1 MTAIELLNE
10 GKKVLL
16 EVTDEYELDAWYLFE
31 HATGIAR
38 HEYLMDSQVTVPD
51 EKCEVFREYISRRSK
66 HIPLQHIVG
75 TQWFMGLEFEVNE
88 HVLIPRQDTEVLVEA
103 ALKVIKD
110 GDSVLDMCTGS
121 GCIIISIAKNAG
133 LLSATGVD
141 VSEDALSVA
150 KRNAKK
156 NDVDVKLV
164 QSDLFSELGDTK
176 YDVIVSN
183 PPYIETEE
191 INHLMPEVRE
201 YEPMLALDG
210 GEDGL
215 VFYRRI
221 INESDK
227 YLKRGGYLLFE
238 VGHNQADEVCR
249 LMEEAGFKD
258 VASVKDLCGI
268 KRVCKGRAN

>member
-10 GKKVLL
+10 GKAALS

-38 HEYLMDSQVTVPD
+38 HEYLMDSQITVPD
-51 EKCEVFREYISRRSK
+51 EKCNIFREYIGKRSK

-88 HVLIPRQDTEVLVEA
+88 HVLIPRQDTEVLVEE
-103 ALKVIKD
+103 ALKVIKA

-121 GCIIISIAKNAG
+121 GCIIISLAKNAS
-133 LLSATGVD
+133 LSEAVGVD
-141 VSEDALSVA
+141 VSVDALSVA
-150 KRNAKK
+150 RANAERHG
-156 NDVDVKLV
+156 VAVKLV
-164 QSDLFSELGDTK
+164 QSDLFTELSGAK

-201 YEPMLALDG
+201 HEPMLALDG
-210 GEDGL
+210 GADGL

-221 INESDK
+221 INESGN
-227 YLKRGGYLLFE
+227 YLKHGGYLLFE

-258 VASVKDLCGI
+258 VMSIKDLCGI
-268 KRVCKGRAN
+268 KRVCKGRI

>member
-1 MTAIELLNE
+1 MTAKELLNE
-10 GKKVLL
+10 GKAALS

-38 HEYLMDSQVTVPD
+38 HEYLMDSQVAITD
-51 EKCEVFREYISRRSK
+51 EKCNIFREYISKRSK

-88 HVLIPRQDTEVLVEA
+88 HVLIPRQDTEVLVEES
-103 ALKVIKD
+103 LKVIKA

-121 GCIIISIAKNAG
+121 GCIIISLAKNTS
-133 LLSATGVD
+133 LSEAVGVD
-141 VSEDALSVA
+141 VSADALGVA
-150 KRNAKK
+150 KINAVRH
-156 NDVDVKLV
+156 DADVKFV
-164 QSDLFSELGDTK
+164 QSDLFTELGSAK
-176 YDVIVSN
+176 HDVIVSN

-201 YEPMLALDG
+201 HEPMIALDG
-210 GEDGL
+210 GADGL
-215 VFYRRI
+215 IFYRKI
-221 INESDK
+221 INESGMF
-227 YLKRGGYLLFE
+227 LKDGGYLLFE

-258 VASVKDLCGI
+258 VMSIKDLCGI
-268 KRVCKGRAN
+268 KRVCKGRI

>member
-10 GKKVLL
+10 GKAALS

-38 HEYLMDSQVTVPD
+38 HEYLMDSQITVPN
-51 EKCEVFREYISRRSK
+51 EKCNIFREYISKRSK

-75 TQWFMGLEFEVNE
+75 TQWFMGLEFEVNK
-88 HVLIPRQDTEVLVEA
+88 HVLIPRQDTEALVEE
-103 ALKVIKD
+103 ALKFIQD
-110 GDSVLDMCTGS
+110 GDCVLDMCTGS
-121 GCIIISIAKNAG
+121 GCIIISLAKNAK
-133 LLSATGVD
+133 LSEAVGVD
-141 VSEDALSVA
+141 VSADALGVA
-150 KRNAKK
+150 KANAERH
-156 NDVDVKLV
+156 DADVKFV
-164 QSDLFSELGDTK
+164 KSDLFSEIGDTK

-201 YEPMLALDG
+201 HEPMLALDG

-221 INESDK
+221 INESGN
-227 YLKRGGYLLFE
+227 YLKHGGYLLFE

-258 VASVKDLCGI
+258 VMSIKDLCGI
-268 KRVCKGRAN
+268 KRVCKGRL

>member
-10 GKKVLL
+10 GKAALL

-38 HEYLMDSQVTVPD
+38 HEYLMDSQVVVPD
-51 EKCEVFREYISRRSK
+51 EKCEVFREYINKRAR

-88 HVLIPRQDTEVLVEA
+88 HVLIPRQDTEVLVEE

-110 GDSVLDMCTGS
+110 GDRVLDMCTGS
-121 GCIIISIAKNAG
+121 GCIIISLAKNAK

-156 NDVDVKLV
+156 NDIDVKFV
-164 QSDLFSELGDTK
+164 QSDLFSELEGVE

-191 INHLMPEVRE
+191 INYLMPEVRE

-210 GEDGL
+210 GADGL
-215 VFYRRI
+215 DFYRKI
-221 INESDK
+221 IDESQK
-227 YLKRGGYLLFE
+227 YLKSGGHLLFE
-238 VGHNQADEVCR
+238 VGHNQADEVCK
-249 LMEEAGFKD
+249 LMEEAGFVD

>member
-10 GKKVLL
+10 GKKALL

-38 HEYLMDSQVTVPD
+38 HEYLMDSQITVPD

-88 HVLIPRQDTEVLVEA
+88 HVLIPRQDTEVLVEET
-103 ALKVIKD
+103 LKVLK
-110 GDSVLDMCTGS
+110 GGERVLDMCTGS

-133 LLSATGVD
+133 LLSAIGAD
-141 VSEDALSVA
+141 VSEDALRVA

-156 NDVDVKLV
+156 NDVDVKFV
-164 QSDLFSELGDTK
+164 QSDLFSELGDMK

-201 YEPMLALDG
+201 HEPMLALDG
-210 GEDGL
+210 GADGL
-215 VFYRRI
+215 VFYRKI
-221 INESDK
+221 INESGKFLND
-227 YLKRGGYLLFE
+227 GGYLLFE

-249 LMEEAGFKD
+249 LMEEAGFKN
-258 VASVKDLCGI
+258 VISIKDLCGI
-268 KRVCKGRAN
+268 KRVCKGRI

>member
-1 MTAIELLNE
+1 M
-10 GKKVLL
+10 

-38 HEYLMDSQVTVPD
+38 HEYLMDSEVNVPD
-51 EKCEVFREYISRRSK
+51 EKCEVFRGYISRRSK

-88 HVLIPRQDTEVLVEA
+88 HVLIPRQDTEVLVEET
-103 ALKVIKD
+103 LKVLK
-110 GDSVLDMCTGS
+110 GGEKVLDMCTGS
-121 GCIIISIAKNAG
+121 GCIIISLLKNAK
-133 LLSATGVD
+133 LSEAVGVD
-141 VSEDALSVA
+141 VSVDALGVA
-150 KRNAKK
+150 KANA
-156 NDVDVKLV
+156 VRHAADVKFV
-164 QSDLFSELGDTK
+164 KSDLFTELGRTK

-201 YEPMLALDG
+201 HEPMLALDG
-210 GEDGL
+210 GADGL
-215 VFYRRI
+215 VFYRMI
-221 INESDK
+221 INESGKFLND
-227 YLKRGGYLLFE
+227 GGHLLFE

-258 VASVKDLCGI
+258 VMSIKDLCGI
-268 KRVCKGRAN
+268 KRVCKGRI

>member
-51 EKCEVFREYISRRSK
+51 EKCEVFRAYISRRAK

-75 TQWFMGLEFEVNE
+75 TQWFMGMEFEVNE
-88 HVLIPRQDTEVLVEA
+88 HVLIPRQDTEVLVEE
-103 ALKVIKD
+103 ALKVLK
-110 GDSVLDMCTGS
+110 GGEKALDMCTGS
-121 GCIIISIAKNAG
+121 GCIIISLAKNAK
-133 LLSATGVD
+133 LSLATGVD
-141 VSEDALSVA
+141 ISENALCVA
-150 KRNAKK
+150 ITNAKK
-156 NDVDVKLV
+156 HDADVEFV
-164 QSDLFSELGDTK
+164 QSDLFSELEGVE

>member
-10 GKKVLL
+10 GKKALM

-38 HEYLMDSQVTVPD
+38 HEYLMDSEVNVPD
-51 EKCEVFREYISRRSK
+51 EKCEVFRGYISRRSK

-88 HVLIPRQDTEVLVEA
+88 HVLIPRQDTEVLVEET
-103 ALKVIKD
+103 LKVLK
-110 GDSVLDMCTGS
+110 GGEKVLDMCTGS
-121 GCIIISIAKNAG
+121 GCIIISLLKNAK
-133 LLSATGVD
+133 LSEAVGVD
-141 VSEDALSVA
+141 VSVDALGVA
-150 KRNAKK
+150 KANA
-156 NDVDVKLV
+156 VRHAADVKFV
-164 QSDLFSELGDTK
+164 KSDLFTELGRTK

-201 YEPMLALDG
+201 HEPMLALDG
-210 GEDGL
+210 GADGL
-215 VFYRRI
+215 VFYRKI
-221 INESDK
+221 INESGKFLNSD
-227 YLKRGGYLLFE
+227 GYLLFE

-258 VASVKDLCGI
+258 VMSIKDLCGI
-268 KRVCKGRAN
+268 KRVCKGRI